1 MSEPKISRQGA
12 SLWFWLGLWVSVV
25 VLLGTQIYDAWQ
37 RSAPVVVWLMWVLPI
52 LILLPGVLKDRLRT
66 VAWLCF
72 VSLLYFLI
80 AVPRSFAEPGN
91 LRTLLE
97 LVSVIGLFIST
108 MFYLRFR
115 GRALRAE
122 ADAQTPHA
130 DADSQET

>member
-1 MSEPKISRQGA
+1 
-12 SLWFWLGLWVSVV
+12 
-25 VLLGTQIYDAWQ
+25 
-37 RSAPVVVWLMWVLPI
+37 MWVLPI

-97 LVSVIGLFIST
+97 LVSVIGLFVST